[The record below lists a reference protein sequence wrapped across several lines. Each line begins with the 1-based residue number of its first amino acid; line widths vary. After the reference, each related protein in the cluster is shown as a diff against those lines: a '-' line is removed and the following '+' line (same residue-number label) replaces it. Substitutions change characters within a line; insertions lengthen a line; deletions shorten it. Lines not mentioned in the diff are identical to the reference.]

1 MPQAWAEGSTTG
13 QRGKAKSVM
22 TDKMLKYATVVHQM
36 NEHRRNGKPY
46 APISAFMSTA
56 AKVDDSDIVSHPLPN
71 TPLPPPLPLHLFFSS
86 LTTCVE
92 KRRSKGLLEIADEH
106 AT

>member
-56 AKVDDSDIVSHPLPN
+56 AKVDDSDIVSHPLPTH
-71 TPLPPPLPLHLFFSS
+71 TPSHLPPPPPLFAPPSLFFFFMISHHM
-86 LTTCVE
+86 CRE
-92 KRRSKGLLEIADEH
+92 KKK
-106 AT
+106 